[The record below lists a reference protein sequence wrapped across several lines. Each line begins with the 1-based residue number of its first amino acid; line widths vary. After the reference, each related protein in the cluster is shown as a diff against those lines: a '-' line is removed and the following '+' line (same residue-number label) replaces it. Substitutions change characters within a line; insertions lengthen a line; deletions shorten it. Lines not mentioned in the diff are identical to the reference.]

1 MHLSAKLLIA
11 LCCTTAVAMTG
22 RAQTPQ
28 PAPAAPTA
36 PAPVSPLAQKVAAA
50 VQFEEIP
57 KFSLKPYG
65 YVKLDAIYDTHRVAA
80 GDLMFY
86 ALPHQDGVD
95 DNEFRMTARETRIG
109 LDINVSEVSSIKTS
123 GKIEVDFYGAG
134 GSDNAANLRM
144 RLAYIDL
151 AMPRGFSLR
160 AGQDWETFITVIP
173 RIVNFSYLADAGA
186 LGIRRPQVR
195 ATQEINLAEKTKL
208 TAKLAAART
217 IGQDIDGGGEDDG
230 VDSGL
235 PTGQG
240 NLILERPLWT
250 EKAAKISV
258 SGHIGRETCDRVVE
272 GVPCVNDDQ
281 DYDTWS
287 VIGSLYL
294 PLCKMATAQGT
305 IWQGENLDT
314 YYGGIGQGIN
324 KTLETSIAAKG
335 GFAQLILDLTDRLN
349 LNLGYGLDDPDEGD
363 LNAKDR
369 SKNEIIFSSLF
380 FKLTRDATLALE
392 YSNLRTS
399 YKDADKAENNRV
411 QGAVIYKF

>member
-1 MHLSAKLLIA
+1 MSWSQKILAA
-11 LCCTTAVAMTG
+11 GCATAAAVA
-22 RAQTPQ
+22 AAAPAPQTPP
-28 PAPAAPTA
+28 PAPAGEALPT
-36 PAPVSPLAQKVAAA
+36 LAQKVAAA
-50 VQFEEIP
+50 VQFEEMP
-57 KFSLKPYG
+57 KFSIKPYG

-86 ALPHQDGVD
+86 VLPHQDGVD
-95 DNEFRMTARETRIG
+95 DDEFRMTARETRIG
-109 LDINVSEVSSIKTS
+109 LNINVSETGPIQTS

-134 GSDNAANLRM
+134 GSDNAANLRL
-144 RLAYIDL
+144 RLAYLDL
-151 AMPRGFSLR
+151 TMPHGFSVR
-160 AGQDWETFITVIP
+160 AGQDWETFITIIP

-186 LGIRRPQVR
+186 LGIRRPQLR
-195 ATQEINLAEKTKL
+195 ATQEIKLDEKTKL

-250 EKAAKISV
+250 EKAARVSV
-258 SGHIGRETCDRVVE
+258 SGHIGRETCDKVVE
-272 GVPCVNDDQ
+272 GVICENDDK

-294 PLCKMATAQGT
+294 PLCKLAAVQGCV
-305 IWQGENLDT
+305 WQGENLDT

-324 KTLETSIAAKG
+324 KTLATAIAAKG
-335 GFAQLILDLTDRLN
+335 GFAQLLLDLTSRLN
-349 LNLGYGLDDPDEGD
+349 LNVGYGLDDPDEAD

-369 SKNEIIFSSLF
+369 SKNELIFSSLF

-399 YKDADKAENNRV
+399 YKDADKAENNRI
-411 QGAVIYKF
+411 QGAIIYYF

>member
-1 MHLSAKLLIA
+1 MRSLPISTAAIYAAAVVSAA
-11 LCCTTAVAMTG
+11 
-22 RAQTPQ
+22 AQSAAQ
-28 PAPAAPTA
+28 PAAQAAPA
-36 PAPVSPLAQKVAAA
+36 GESLPALARKAADA
-50 VQFEEIP
+50 VQFEESP
-57 KFSLKPYG
+57 RFHLKPYG
-65 YVKLDAIYDTHRVAA
+65 YVKLDAIYDTHSVAA

-86 ALPHQDGVD
+86 VLPHTDGVD

-109 LDINVSEVSSIKTS
+109 LNLKVAETGPIKPS

-151 AMPRGFSLR
+151 AMPHGFSLR
-160 AGQDWETFITVIP
+160 AGQDWETFITIIP
-173 RIVNFSYLADAGA
+173 RIVNFAYLADAGA
-186 LGIRRPQVR
+186 LGIRRPQLR
-195 ATQEINLAEKTKL
+195 ATQEIQLSEKTRL

-250 EKAAKISV
+250 ESAAKIGV
-258 SGHIGRETCDRVVE
+258 SGHIGRETCDKVAE
-272 GVPCVNDDQ
+272 GVTCANDDK

-294 PLCKMATAQGT
+294 PLCQRAAVQGC

-324 KTLETSIAAKG
+324 KTLATAIAAKG
-335 GFAQLILDLTDRLN
+335 GFAQLLLDLTDRLN
-349 LNLGYGLDDPDEGD
+349 LNVGYGLDDPDEAD

-369 SKNEIIFSSLF
+369 SKNELIFSSLF

-399 YKDADKAENNRV
+399 YKAADKAENNRI
-411 QGAVIYKF
+411 QGAVIYYF